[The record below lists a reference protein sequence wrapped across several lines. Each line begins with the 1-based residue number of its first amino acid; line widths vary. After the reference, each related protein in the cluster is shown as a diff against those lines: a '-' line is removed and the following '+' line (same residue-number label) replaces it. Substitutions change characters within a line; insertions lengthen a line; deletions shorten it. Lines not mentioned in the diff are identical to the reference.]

1 MESLRPS
8 GAKSHS
14 FIRSGATG
22 ERSGMT
28 EEGRM
33 LAVAMIK
40 LLIISIAM
48 VGLVRLVV
56 IVFIGDAQNDLAIR
70 RLMQTARRDRNLE
83 EASRK

>member
-1 MESLRPS
+1 
-8 GAKSHS
+8 
-14 FIRSGATG
+14 
-22 ERSGMT
+22 
-28 EEGRM
+28 M

>member
-1 MESLRPS
+1 
-8 GAKSHS
+8 
-14 FIRSGATG
+14 
-22 ERSGMT
+22 MT